1 MDFEKIGKYKILG
14 ELGSGAMGVVYRAH
28 DPILDRHVAIKMISS
43 TLGVDDEL
51 RKRFHREAQAAARLN
66 HPNIITVFDF
76 GEEQGRMY
84 IAMELLEGSDL
95 KDIMAAGTLQTLDD
109 KLAIMEQI
117 LDGLAFAH
125 AKEITH
131 RDLKP
136 GNIHIQPNG
145 QIKIVDF
152 GLARLG
158 SSEMTQAGVVM
169 GTPNYMSPE
178 QVLGE
183 KVDVRSDV
191 FAMGAVFYELLSNH
205 KPFEAESMHGV
216 LFQVVHKEPQDIRK
230 WVPDL
235 SPVLIQM
242 LAKCLIKDKSKRFAN
257 AGEMRDA
264 ITIVRQA
271 LAAGRINEA
280 TLDMESGQVFFDAE
294 EYVEEGQEPR
304 AMPSLPPVGSET
316 WVEGTVALDRAPLEG
331 VLEAPP
337 GQPTLSGRNRT
348 QQPAYGPPSSLPPT
362 GPSRAPLYIGGA
374 ILVAAVI
381 IGGILILKG
390 GPAAPTGPD
399 PVVELLV
406 ETRNELAQAAL
417 DNKDY
422 KKAIDA
428 AEQTV
433 SVAKSKN
440 FPADHTGL
448 VQAEKILAEAR
459 SKFTAIETTASE
471 AEDAFNAQ
479 DAATASEKLR
489 RLLELDPNHPV
500 AKDLTPKL
508 NDYFQEQVKE
518 TRGLMEQARQQAE
531 SVSSAAAAEYRSEGR
546 ADMGRAGEAVTAAEA
561 SLRSREYAQ
570 ATQKFLEARDAYDR
584 ARRAI
589 ETKMAEAAKEDAV
602 KAAAMQEQFKNLA
615 DVARSNMGTAR
626 TAAEQAG
633 AATNP
638 AAKGDFDAGAAAARD
653 AEAAMARQDF
663 VNAKK
668 SYDDARISFSRAR
681 QAIEAVAQARGQAE
695 AARTATGSARQRAEG
710 AGVSGL
716 PEFARA
722 TGMARDAEAAMGRS
736 DFAGAKGLF
745 DQARAQYEQAIKAGP
760 PVTTQAPATT
770 LAPTAAPTIAP
781 TLAPPTAAP
790 TVAPPARGPV
800 VGALAGNPADR
811 SDATSKKTFEQGLGG
826 APTSGFLGTMDFEVT
841 PPDIAV
847 GDHFSIKVWVT
858 NTGSRE
864 MRFRGIDATPRVN
877 RAPGRKLPASLK
889 VRDLAPGQRA
899 MVAEIT
905 GTWEAADSWVLTV
918 VLDADKDVITN
929 RVAFRKQ

>member
-28 DPILDRHVAIKMISS
+28 DPILDRHVAIKMISAS
-43 TLGVDDEL
+43 LGLDDEL

-191 FAMGAVFYELLSNH
+191 FAMGAVFYELLSYH

-235 SPVLIQM
+235 PPVLFQM

-264 ITIVRQA
+264 VTVVRQA

-280 TLDMESGQVFFDAE
+280 TLDMESGQVFFDVD
-294 EYVEEGQEPR
+294 EYVEEGQEARP
-304 AMPSLPPVGSET
+304 MPTLPPVGSET

-331 VLEAPP
+331 VLEAVP
-337 GQPTLSGRNRT
+337 GQPTLSGRSRT
-348 QQPAYGPPSSLPPT
+348 QQPVLGQPSLPPFRP
-362 GPSRAPLYIGGA
+362 PSKAPLYVGGA
-374 ILVAAVI
+374 VLAVAVA
-381 IGGILILKG
+381 IGVYLIYARTK
-390 GPAAPTGPD
+390 PAEPLD

-433 SVAKSKN
+433 SVAKSRN
-440 FPADHTGL
+440 FPADHRGL
-448 VQAEKILAEAR
+448 VQAEKILSEAR
-459 SKFTAIETTASE
+459 TKFTAIETTASE
-471 AEDAFNAQ
+471 AEDAFNAK
-479 DAATASEKLR
+479 DTVTAADKLR

-508 NDYFQEQVKE
+508 NEAFQVQVQE
-518 TRGLMEQARQQAE
+518 ARGLMEQARQQAE
-531 SVSSAAAAEYRSEGR
+531 SVSSTAAAEFRAEGR
-546 ADMGRAGEAVTAAEA
+546 TDMGKASDAAGAAES
-561 SLRSREYAQ
+561 SLKGKEYAQ

-589 ETKMAEAAKEDAV
+589 ETKMADTAKADAA
-602 KAAAMQEQFKNLA
+602 KAAAMQEQFKNSA

-626 TAAEQAG
+626 ASAEQAG

-638 AAKGDFDAGAAAARD
+638 ASRTEFTAGLAALKDAD
-653 AEAAMARQDF
+653 AAMGKQDYLA
-663 VNAKK
+663 AKK
-668 SYDDARISFSRAR
+668 SFDDARIAFDRSK
-681 QAIEAVAQARGQAE
+681 QAIEALGQARSQAE
-695 AARTATGSARQRAEG
+695 AARTAVGTARQRAEG
-710 AGVSGL
+710 AGVSNL
-716 PEFARA
+716 PEFAKA
-722 TGMARDAEAAMGRS
+722 TGLARDAEAAFAKN
-736 DFAGAKGLF
+736 DFTGAKTLY
-745 DQARAQYEQAIKAGP
+745 DQARGQYEQAVKVGPPATTQP
-760 PVTTQAPATT
+760 PVTTQAPPVTT
-770 LAPTAAPTIAP
+770 
-781 TLAPPTAAP
+781 APPVVTQ
-790 TVAPPARGPV
+790 PPVTLPPRGPV
-800 VGALAGNPADR
+800 VGALVGNATDR
-811 SDATSKKTFEQGLGG
+811 SDASAKKTFEQGLITK
-826 APTSGFLGTMDFEVT
+826 PSDGFLGTVEFEIT

-847 GDHFSIKVWVT
+847 GDQFTIKVWVN
-858 NTGSRE
+858 NTGSKD
-864 MRFRGIDATPRVN
+864 MRFRGIQATPRVN
-877 RAPGRKLPASLK
+877 RAPGAKLPAALK

-899 MVAEIT
+899 MVGEVT
-905 GTWEAADSWVLTV
+905 GTWAEANSWTVQV
-918 VLDADKDVITN
+918 VLDADKDVIFNT
-929 RVAFRKQ
+929 VVFRKKQ

>member
-66 HPNIITVFDF
+66 HPNIITVYDF

-136 GNIHIQPNG
+136 GNVHIQPNG

-191 FAMGAVFYELLSNH
+191 FAMGAVFYELLSMH

-235 SPVLIQM
+235 PPVLVQI
-242 LAKCLIKDKSKRFAN
+242 LAKCLIKDKSKRFAD

-271 LAAGRINEA
+271 LAAGRINDA
-280 TLDMESGQVFFDAE
+280 TLDMESGKVFWDVE
-294 EYVEEGQEPR
+294 EYVDEEGVAHQAPT
-304 AMPSLPPVGSET
+304 LPPVGAET
-316 WVEGTVALDRAPLEG
+316 WVEGTVALDRVPLEG
-331 VLEAPP
+331 ALEGAPAP
-337 GQPTLSGRNRT
+337 ATLSGRSRT
-348 QQPAYGPPSSLPPT
+348 QQPLPQPSLPPI
-362 GPSRAPLYIGGA
+362 GPSRTPLYIGGA

-381 IGGILILKG
+381 IGLVLIFKP
-390 GPAAPTGPD
+390 PARPTGPSS
-399 PVVELLV
+399 VARLLV
-406 ETRNELAQAAL
+406 DTRNELAQTAL

-433 SVAKSKN
+433 NVAKEEH
-440 FPADHTGL
+440 FPEDDPGR
-448 VQAEKILAEAR
+448 VKAEKILAEAR
-459 SKFTAIETTASE
+459 TKFTAIETTASE
-471 AEDAFNAQ
+471 AEDAFNAN
-479 DAATASEKLR
+479 DAETAAQKLR
-489 RLLELDPNHPV
+489 TLLELDSNHPV
-500 AKDLTPKL
+500 AKELGPKL
-508 NDYFQEQVKE
+508 NEYFQIQVRE
-518 TRGLMEQARQQAE
+518 ARQAMQQSKDQAE
-531 SVSSAAAAEYRSEGR
+531 SVSSSAAAEFRAEGR
-546 ADMGRAGEAVTAAEA
+546 ADMGKANDAAAAGETALKA
-561 SLRSREYAQ
+561 REYAQ
-570 ATQKFLEARDAYDR
+570 ATQQFLTARDGYDR

-589 ETKMAEAAKEDAV
+589 ETKMADAAQKDAV
-602 KAAAMQEQFKNLA
+602 QRAALQEQFKNQA
-615 DVARSNMGTAR
+615 EVARSNMGTAR
-626 TAAEQAG
+626 SAAEQAG
-633 AATNP
+633 AANNP
-638 AAKGDFDAGAAAARD
+638 AARDEFAGALAALKD
-653 AEAAMARQDF
+653 ADAAMGRQDF
-663 VNAKK
+663 LTAKK
-668 SYDDARISFSRAR
+668 SFDDARVGFDRAK
-681 QAIEAVAQARGQAE
+681 QAVEAKQAADARAADQARVGAQTSQRSMNQARDQ
-695 AARTATGSARQRAEG
+695 ATA
-710 AGVSGL
+710 AGVEGL
-716 PEFARA
+716 PEFGRAADLARQ
-722 TGMARDAEAAMGRS
+722 GDAALTRN

-745 DQARAQYEQAIKAGP
+745 EQATAQYQRAIQLKP
-760 PVTTQAPATT
+760 TP
-770 LAPTAAPTIAP
+770 APTA
-781 TLAPPTAAP
+781 APPTAAP
-790 TVAPPARGPV
+790 SAAPTPPPVTLPPRGPV
-800 VGALAGNPADR
+800 VGALVGNPADR
-811 SDATSKKTFEQGLGG
+811 SDITSEKTFKQGLGG
-826 APTSGFLGTMDFEVT
+826 APSAAGVAATMDFEVT

-847 GDHFSIKVWVT
+847 GDKFTIQCWVN
-858 NTGSRE
+858 NTGTKDLK
-864 MRFRGIDATPRVN
+864 FKGIEATPRIN
-877 RAPGRKLPASLK
+877 RAPGAKLSTSLK
-889 VRDLAPGQRA
+889 VRELAPGQRA
-899 MVAEIT
+899 MIGEVT
-905 GTWEAADSWVLTV
+905 GTWATADSWVLTV
-918 VLDADKDVITN
+918 VVDADKDMLTN
-929 RVAFRKQ
+929 RVVFRKQQ